1 MTSMRSIKTLKSIKN
16 RLTPDEYNSIAND
29 LAVLVKIWYAVSKED
44 DEYFYIDKSRDT
56 GDITKFFRTQTKR
69 RNLMQFA
76 TKINF
81 KTTEEKL
88 KANGWKIT
96 ESKLLPHAKRC
107 EKKIN
112 GKIIRATYD
121 TDNNKLY
128 ISQPIVYTTF
138 DEIISLCNKLKKMEG

>member
-1 MTSMRSIKTLKSIKN
+1 MMTSIKTLKSIKN
-16 RLTPDEYNSIAND
+16 RITKKEYDSIAND
-29 LAVLVKIWYAVSKED
+29 LAVLVKIWYAISKED

-56 GDITKFFRTQTKR
+56 GDIAKFFKAQTKR
-69 RNLMQFA
+69 RNLTQFA

-81 KTTEEKL
+81 KTTEEQL

-96 ESKLLPHAKRC
+96 ESKLLPHSKFC

-128 ISQPIVYTTF
+128 ISQPIIYTTF
-138 DEIISLCNKLKKMEG
+138 DEIISLCNKLKKMEV